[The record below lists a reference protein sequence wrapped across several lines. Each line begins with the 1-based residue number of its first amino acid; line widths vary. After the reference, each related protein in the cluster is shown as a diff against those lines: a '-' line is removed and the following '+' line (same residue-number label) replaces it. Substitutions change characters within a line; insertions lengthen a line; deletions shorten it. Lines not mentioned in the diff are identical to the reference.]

1 MTTPCTIRAFDG
13 CSCAP
18 GECRSRAVDLGRFQK
33 RAIPAFT
40 PCSRIALAFL
50 AWFAVS
56 AAILLTIN
64 ELRDMDRQQQ
74 LEARI

>member
-1 MTTPCTIRAFDG
+1 MRDCPAHQFG

-33 RAIPAFT
+33 RTEPPFP
-40 PCSRIALAFL
+40 PCSRIALAFV

-56 AAILLTIN
+56 AAILITIN
-64 ELRDMDRQQQ
+64 ELRDLDRQQQ
-74 LEARI
+74 QEARV

>member
-1 MTTPCTIRAFDG
+1 MGDCTIRAFDG

-18 GECRSRAVDLGRFQK
+18 GECQSRAVDLGRFQK
-33 RAIPAFT
+33 RTVPLFT

-64 ELRDMDRQQQ
+64 ELRDMDRRH
-74 LEARI
+74 EFAGRV